1 MFLSKVFG
9 SAQHRLFLKLQKLYQ
24 KGLTCLL
31 QISSIRS
38 YINDVLCNHTLS
50 VCSNECF
57 MKSEA
62 DFDIE
67 HIIDLC
73 IIRISDRD
81 LLGYL
86 KALDIIEQ
94 FIELPLTPNQVIALQ
109 RLTASVFQNIAF
121 LLYGSNKNISLNKH
135 MYIVDRISRNM
146 LKLAA
151 GIGYF
156 SDRLYLAIYYY
167 ETKRYRKADTI
178 LTNTK
183 ANIVK
188 PFMMHDRLVNEEEY
202 IEAVG
207 GKSMSTKMR
216 NAIAGEVILEENI
229 CFISELFPEQQFNKQ
244 HNRRHLCVPVFVMF
258 LFLEFLCYRQSNPS
272 LSRAAL
278 FLLHEL
284 IHYFHPAF
292 IYYLYR
298 DISWEILGISHHIV
312 GNFQDAF
319 HAYQQSLTQCRHH
332 DIQTITL
339 TRMLCIIWFMLHHS
353 KK

>member
-1 MFLSKVFG
+1 
-9 SAQHRLFLKLQKLYQ
+9 
-24 KGLTCLL
+24 
-31 QISSIRS
+31 
-38 YINDVLCNHTLS
+38 
-50 VCSNECF
+50 

-67 HIIDLC
+67 HVIDLC
-73 IIRISDRD
+73 IISISDRD

-86 KALDIIEQ
+86 KTLDIIEQ
-94 FIELPLTPNQVIALQ
+94 LIELPLTPNQVIALQ
-109 RLTASVFQNIAF
+109 RLTASVFPKIAF
-121 LLYGSNKNISLNKH
+121 LLYGSHKNNSLNKH

-167 ETKRYRKADTI
+167 ETQRYRKADTI
-178 LTNTK
+178 LTNTR

-188 PFMMHDRLVNEEEY
+188 PYMMHDRLVNSEEY

-229 CFISELFPEQQFNKQ
+229 CFISELFPEQQFKKIKKN
-244 HNRRHLCVPVFVMF
+244 NRRHLCVPVFVMF
-258 LFLEFLCYRQSNPS
+258 LFLEFLCYRKSNPT
-272 LSRAAL
+272 LSRTAL
-278 FLLHEL
+278 LQLHVL
-284 IHYFHPAF
+284 IHYYHPAF
-292 IYYLYR
+292 IYHLYR

-319 HAYQQSLTQCRHH
+319 HAYQQSLTQNHH
-332 DIQTITL
+332 HNIQTITL

-353 KK
+353 KKYTR